1 MAERELPEFGKVLP
15 RNQFMIFERLHRSRG
30 IFVPTDH
37 LIHTLYA
44 DDTDGGP
51 LDARKTISVLICYL
65 RKRLPPG
72 WAIENVWGRGYR
84 LVEPSQCL
92 PDMAGPLRHPPDISV
107 LTAIIEKVET
117 AVADKQETLS
127 TAAADLARTVGPLAA
142 AHRLAELAMEMAD
155 LADQEAN
162 REKSS

>member
-30 IFVPTDH
+30 MFVPTDH
-37 LIHTLYA
+37 LINRLYA
-44 DDTDGGP
+44 DDIDGGP

-84 LVEPSQCL
+84 LVEPPRQL
-92 PDMAGPLRHPPDISV
+92 PDISV
-107 LTAIIEKVET
+107 LTSIIEKVET
-117 AVADKQETLS
+117 AVADKQESLS

-155 LADQEAN
+155 LADQEASG
-162 REKSS
+162 EKSS